1 MSQRHLE
8 LGEASTAFA
17 PCSCGAVEWRVYADE
32 GMRVCTQCSAQLAYI
47 EEGIEDDEL
56 DRWIHSLFS
65 SPMCITP
72 SLQTNRVR

>member
-1 MSQRHLE
+1 M
-8 LGEASTAFA
+8 
-17 PCSCGAVEWRVYADE
+17 EWRVYADE

-56 DRWIHSLFS
+56 DRWIHSLFY
-65 SPMCITP
+65 SPMCITT